1 MDERELYRL
10 QRECDLDRWYE
21 ALKDVTMRTEFIPL
35 SMDEGKILL
44 DEWQLMARSY
54 SEKQVDKVLSQQ
66 PLLVLVNKLDK
77 ILKTYPEGAF
87 ARLGSRSPKDSKLIE
102 ERGGKFL
109 EQEQGLRAPP
119 LDFNEELT
127 RKLRDQIAGLR
138 VRTSRELFALFF
150 TSERIR
156 DDLEETIEHGDRQTI
171 VLRAFEG
178 IDPTTELRI
187 FVNDR
192 QIVAASQYNHLIVS
206 DRLVHDGQRYLG
218 AARDLHTRITNRVP
232 LRSYI
237 FDVGFLRGDPG
248 QPRLIELNPFCVGTS
263 ACLFSWKE
271 DFAMGTKI
279 PERFEFRVRTQALL
293 RR

>member
-35 SMDEGKILL
+35 SMVEGRTLF
-44 DEWQLMARSY
+44 DEWQLMAGSY
-54 SEKQVDKVLSQQ
+54 REKQVDKVLSQQ
-66 PLLVLVNKLDK
+66 PLLGLVNKLDK

-109 EQEQGLRAPP
+109 EQEQGPRAPP

-156 DDLEETIEHGDRQTI
+156 DDLEETIENGDRQTI

-206 DRLVHDGQRYLG
+206 DRLVHDGQQYLL
-218 AARDLHTRITNRVP
+218 AARDLHARITNRVP

-237 FDVGFLRGDPG
+237 IDVGFLRGNPG
-248 QPRLIELNPFCVGTS
+248 QPRIIELNPYCIGTS

-279 PERFEFRVRTQALL
+279 PERFEFRVRAQALL